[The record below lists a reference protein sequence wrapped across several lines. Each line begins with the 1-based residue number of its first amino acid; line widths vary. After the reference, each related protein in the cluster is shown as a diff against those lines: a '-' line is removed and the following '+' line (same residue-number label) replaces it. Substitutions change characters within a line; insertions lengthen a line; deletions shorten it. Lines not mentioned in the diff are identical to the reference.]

1 MMLESAL
8 SRRVASLLCVATI
21 SLAVYIVYLNVEEAC
36 AGPPEECGNCMC
48 EHVPAETCEGLERQ
62 ACWDLDA
69 PVSTPAYCEW
79 EQTNRDFDIAEGI
92 CRAREARHPI
102 FSMTMLHPPRHRR
115 ALLFLQPCFLGLL
128 LWDVLVLRTPRMA
141 PKRETCAYRFASV
154 LVVLSLPFAILSLW
168 LDPAGWPH
176 VLALQIWVHLRFLH
190 FLPLLYFY
198 VSTIRTTLHRIV
210 SCYLVLTA
218 TLIFALAFYLTAK
231 VWTAVQPGA
240 IQVYTIYLFFSLG
253 IFTSAAAFVETFE
266 EDFGTTELDTSAK
279 GRYFPTPKGEPD
291 IDKGRD
297 LTFPTLSLSAKG
309 LSLSTKGLS
318 LSAKGN
324 AVKYV
329 DLVIEDDG
337 ASVDSRE
344 PV

>member
-1 MMLESAL
+1 MLESAF
-8 SRRVASLLCVATI
+8 SRRVASLTCVGFI
-21 SLAVYIVYLNVEEAC
+21 SNAVYIVHLNVEEAC

-48 EHVPAETCEGLERQ
+48 EPIPPEICVGLERQ
-62 ACWDLDA
+62 ACWNLDA
-69 PVSTPAYCEW
+69 PVSAPYCEW
-79 EQTNRDFDIAEGI
+79 VQTNRDFDIAEGY
-92 CRAREARHPI
+92 CRVREARHPT
-102 FSMTMLHPPRHRR
+102 FSMTMLHPPRHMR

-128 LWDVLVLRTPRMA
+128 LWDVLVLRTPRMT
-141 PKRETCAYRFASV
+141 PKRETCAYRCASV

-198 VSTIRTTLHRIV
+198 VSTIRTNLHRVV
-210 SCYLVLTA
+210 SCYLVIVA

-253 IFTSAAAFVETFE
+253 IFTSAAAFAETFE
-266 EDFGTTELDTSAK
+266 EDFGTTETDTAAK
-279 GRYFPTPKGEPD
+279 GAYVPTPKGEPGTD
-291 IDKGRD
+291 AKARD
-297 LTFPTLSLSAKG
+297 LAFPTPKG
-309 LSLSTKGLS
+309 TAG
-318 LSAKGN
+318 
-324 AVKYV
+324 KYFGI
-329 DLVIEDDG
+329 VIRDEG
-337 ASVDSRE
+337 PSVDSRE